1 MLNKKALISGGL
13 AIVIVVVGLVVFKQ
27 SRTEDKNNT
36 NEIASST
43 EDGGAKDSKSSST
56 PKAVAPLPGG
66 SLVDAEQKVVTDMG
80 VPVKID
86 VMPNSP
92 VAPKA
97 VEVTKKQLPSSAV
110 KIDISGNKFNPES
123 FTVKAGAPVSLAFAS
138 GDKKVHVVTFSG
150 SALAA
155 LSFGVSSGQIK
166 AMTFNAPETPGRY
179 EFTCAVPGHK
189 AAGEKGV
196 MIVE

>member
-13 AIVIVVVGLVVFKQ
+13 AIVIVVVGIVVFKQ
-27 SRTEDKNNT
+27 SRTDNKNNNST
-36 NEIASST
+36 EVASST
-43 EDGGAKDSKSSST
+43 EGKKDGKSSST

-66 SLVDAEQKVVTDMG
+66 SLVNAEQKVVTDLG

-110 KIDISGNKFNPES
+110 KIDISGSKFNPES
-123 FTVKAGAPVSLAFAS
+123 FTVKAGAPVSLAFSS

-189 AAGEKGV
+189 AAGEKGF